1 MFSLDPAG
9 VSHEAD
15 LAFFDSD
22 GAFME
27 LDPFD
32 SQGAPL
38 GSFSR
43 FRVTIPPQGSVVVAT
58 SKTGPLKAG
67 YALFAAFDDDFL
79 GPPGFQPVGVNA
91 VITKSFTGQPEFRTS
106 VPGLPVLQERLRL
119 HFSNAGGFNT
129 CVAWNS
135 DFVDESQNITIIA
148 RGPSGQ
154 EMCRSSSALSL
165 FQHEAF
171 CLADRLPCVPGQH
184 GMVEIAADGGG
195 IAAIGL
201 AADPSGR
208 LWTLTPYEVVGITE
222 SCAEFPQDVLPF
234 EKLHRISKAF
244 RGLDAT
250 GTVRPHDRLVTG
262 RPSVAFR
269 TIQFGIPDA
278 DFPDQRFC
286 GLVELVPGFEAE
298 VYVPTRAEKR
308 GDFSTYAEPI
318 IIPSTGRPFADNQII
333 GVNSIF
339 VWRIRLP
346 PRRATLREV
355 HREWKGFGG
364 S

>member
-119 HFSNAGGFNT
+119 PFSNAGGFNT

-154 EMCRSSSALSL
+154 EMCRSSSALSR

-234 EKLHRISKAF
+234 EKLYRISKAF

-333 GVNSIF
+333 DVNSIF